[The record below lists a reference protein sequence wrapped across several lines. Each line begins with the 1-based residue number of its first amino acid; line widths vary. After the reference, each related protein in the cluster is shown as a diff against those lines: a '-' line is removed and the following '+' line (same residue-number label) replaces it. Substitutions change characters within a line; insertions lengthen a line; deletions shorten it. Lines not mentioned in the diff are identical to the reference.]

1 MLQVSD
7 NYNNPALVIGH
18 LSVNKMAAAHLLH
31 PKRAA
36 SLLILSLLLD
46 EEGERPKKRNRKIS
60 MRNWISRRE
69 DRGVYHQLVKEL
81 EVGDSVA
88 YKEFFRMT
96 KQQFSVLVEKIL
108 PLVEKKEQPLPIN
121 TVRATIKPDERF
133 AVTLRFLAT
142 GEIFIHSSTH
152 SEFLVKQFRLSS
164 RKQAVPYTKYSHVS
178 F

>member
-1 MLQVSD
+1 MPHITQRPLKGQVIRATFSFNLLRNNVALQVENPCCAYYHLREQLVTQQNYVLQVSD

-31 PKRAA
+31 RERAA

-46 EEGERPKKRNRKIS
+46 EEGERPKKRNRKIY

-96 KQQFSVLVEKIL
+96 KQQFSVLVEKIWKDFRTA
-108 PLVEKKEQPLPIN
+108 PY
-121 TVRATIKPDERF
+121 
-133 AVTLRFLAT
+133 
-142 GEIFIHSSTH
+142 FIMHA
-152 SEFLVKQFRLSS
+152 E
-164 RKQAVPYTKYSHVS
+164 
-178 F
+178 